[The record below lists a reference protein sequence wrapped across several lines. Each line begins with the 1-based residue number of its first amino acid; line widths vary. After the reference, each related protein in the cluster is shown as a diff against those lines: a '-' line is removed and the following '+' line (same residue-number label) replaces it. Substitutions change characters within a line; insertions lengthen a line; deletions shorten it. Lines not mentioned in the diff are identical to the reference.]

1 MRARTATGVVA
12 IVVVVGVLLGGCQ
25 VAVPGSAGGSP
36 ADQQKA
42 DQRAERD
49 AAVEGALAALENQP
63 VAVYHSTLNGTDL
76 VLRITKGG
84 TMLGSLPVGGQA
96 VQVVDV
102 DNQLYISASAD
113 FWTAHGATAAGTY
126 AKGWTRADATDLAL
140 DPGSVLTPNG
150 ASHKIRASLS
160 AM

>member
-1 MRARTATGVVA
+1 VGDASTDGHRIAA
-12 IVVVVGVLLGGCQ
+12 IVVAAGALLGAARSRCRCRR
-25 VAVPGSAGGSP
+25 VSAAISRKRTSALSGT
-36 ADQQKA
+36 
-42 DQRAERD
+42 RR
-49 AAVEGALAALENQP
+49 EGALRRWKPA

-84 TMLGSLPVGGQA
+84 TMLGSLPIGRQA

-113 FWTAHGATAAGTY
+113 FWKAHGSTAAGTH

-140 DPGSVLTPNG
+140 DPGSC
-150 ASHKIRASLS
+150 
-160 AM
+160 